1 MNNNEITATMN
12 EITARENAMKKEEEK
27 KMTTATTET
36 MSETRKALRKTAL
49 AAAKKLDETR
59 ATKEKSTW
67 KEGMDVSEALNNALA
82 ALNADMLEECYETAL
97 KSDCPVATLAKMLTY
112 PKWYAKTNKKD
123 NVTTLE
129 TRATRL
135 NVLDFLKWAAES
147 EKYDAP
153 KNADAIITALADTAR
168 KLADYVLAS
177 ITGDKASIR
186 ATLPA
191 MEKLFKTMGLDI
203 HANGK
208 DVRFIAYAATRARGL
223 GELAEITERT
233 ITPFIIDVISIRE
246 RGVEYKFEEK
256 KEEEK
261 A

>member
-1 MNNNEITATMN
+1 
-12 EITARENAMKKEEEK
+12 
-27 KMTTATTET
+27 
-36 MSETRKALRKTAL
+36 
-49 AAAKKLDETR
+49 
-59 ATKEKSTW
+59 
-67 KEGMDVSEALNNALA
+67 
-82 ALNADMLEECYETAL
+82 
-97 KSDCPVATLAKMLTY
+97 
-112 PKWYAKTNKKD
+112 
-123 NVTTLE
+123 
-129 TRATRL
+129 
-135 NVLDFLKWAAES
+135 
-147 EKYDAP
+147 
-153 KNADAIITALADTAR
+153 
-168 KLADYVLAS
+168 
-177 ITGDKASIR
+177 
-186 ATLPA
+186 